1 MRKIGLLRAMGECA
15 AVIAAA
21 FAGMVF
27 FAVSVSTYAAAVGM
41 LAGAALAL
49 FFIRL
54 GGEDVS
60 GFGVR
65 AAPFGRSV
73 LIVALLVAFAVG
85 LFIYAE
91 PWLEAQFGPVDLSA
105 FAPIEANPSL
115 FLLMLAVSWT
125 GAAIGEEVVYR
136 GFVMTRLAQAFSFS
150 AAGWLAALLIQ
161 TAIFAGFHAY
171 QGATGMIEV
180 FIYGLIL
187 GLAYLVGGRSLW
199 PVVIAHGLV
208 DTLAMTDFYFG
219 MKYTE
224 ALRALF

>member
-1 MRKIGLLRAMGECA
+1 MRKVGLLRAAGECA

-49 FFIRL
+49 FFVRL
-54 GGEDVS
+54 GGEDLS
-60 GFGVR
+60 GFGLRV
-65 AAPFGRSV
+65 APLSRSV
-73 LIVALLVAFAVG
+73 LIVALLLAFAIG

-91 PWLEAQFGPVDLSA
+91 PRLEALFGPVDLSA
-105 FAPIEANPSL
+105 FAPLEGDVSL

-125 GAAIGEEVVYR
+125 GAAVGEEVVYR
-136 GFVMTRLAQAFSFS
+136 GFIMTRLAQAFSLS

-180 FIYGLIL
+180 FIYGLAL
-187 GLAYLVGGRSLW
+187 GLAYLAGGRSLW
-199 PVVIAHGLV
+199 PVIIAHGLV
-208 DTLAMTDFYFG
+208 DTLAMADFYLG
-219 MKYTE
+219 MIYT
-224 ALRALF
+224 